1 MLKDNTYI
9 TITRQYGSGGKEVAN
24 IVAKKLGINCYD
36 RKIVHLAPFQ
46 MPNPNNL
53 PPAPYL
59 LYQTRL

>member
-36 RKIVHLAPFQ
+36 RKIVHLAAERFIIPQ
-46 MPNPNNL
+46 N
-53 PPAPYL
+53 
-59 LYQTRL
+59 LYQMKLWQT

>member
-36 RKIVHLAPFQ
+36 RKIVHLAAERF
-46 MPNPNNL
+46 
-53 PPAPYL
+53 
-59 LYQTRL
+59 R

>member
-36 RKIVHLAPFQ
+36 RKIVHLVVLKDSIIPQ
-46 MPNPNNL
+46 N
-53 PPAPYL
+53 
-59 LYQTRL
+59 LYQMKLWKT